1 MHGTTQKHTHTH
13 THAPMVCMV
22 TSITPLRKVK
32 RTIKKFKKSPDK
44 EPLKKASV
52 VLNQWHGQIVWF
64 SLVPWLVVTL
74 HVSHHRCGTTQ
85 MCHTTDVAQHRCV
98 TPQMWHT
105 TDVAHHRYVTPQ
117 TWHTTDVAHHKP
129 LTHLSVTFFVCV
141 CRGRDIDE
149 SSVMITNHATK

>member
-1 MHGTTQKHTHTH
+1 MQAAGAARHLAYKAAAMIMHGTTQKHTHTH

-64 SLVPWLVVTL
+64 SLVP
-74 HVSHHRCGTTQ
+74 
-85 MCHTTDVAQHRCV
+85 
-98 TPQMWHT
+98 
-105 TDVAHHRYVTPQ
+105 
-117 TWHTTDVAHHKP
+117 
-129 LTHLSVTFFVCV
+129 
-141 CRGRDIDE
+141 
-149 SSVMITNHATK
+149 